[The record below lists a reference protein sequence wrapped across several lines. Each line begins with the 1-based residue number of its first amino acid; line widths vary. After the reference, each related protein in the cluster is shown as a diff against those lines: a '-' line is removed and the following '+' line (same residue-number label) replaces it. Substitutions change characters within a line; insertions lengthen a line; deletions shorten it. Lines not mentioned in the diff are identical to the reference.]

1 MLSVDAYHR
10 PRSLEQALALL
21 APERAVVAGG
31 TDLLVNPRY
40 MAGVREVVDLGSLP
54 LAFLEVR
61 AGQVR
66 IGANVTM
73 AAVARSPLV
82 RGLADAILSRGAA
95 VCGSPNIRNMATLVG
110 NVAAA
115 LPSADTPPPLLA
127 LDAWV
132 LLRGPA
138 GARRVA
144 LQDFFLGPA
153 RADRRPDELIEC
165 VEVPVPP
172 PGTAGGFYKVGRTAD
187 DIATVNAACVLRVEE
202 GRIVAARV
210 VVGAVAPVPLRVAD
224 AEAALLGRAPDEAAV
239 VEAGRLAVAAAQPIS
254 DQRASAEH
262 RRHLA
267 GVCATRAL
275 RQAAGLAPHGAEL
288 AHA

>member
-1 MLSVDAYHR
+1 MLSIDAYHR
-10 PRSLEQALALL
+10 PQTLDQALALL
-21 APERAVVAGG
+21 APGRTVVAGG

-40 MAGVREVVDLGSLP
+40 MEGVREVVDLGDLP
-54 LAFLEVR
+54 LGFLEAR
-61 AGQVR
+61 AGWVR

-73 AAVARSPLV
+73 ATVARSPLV
-82 RGLADAILSRGAA
+82 RDLADGIVSRGAA

-127 LDAWV
+127 LDAVVV
-132 LLRGPA
+132 LRSRA
-138 GARRVA
+138 RARRVT

-153 RADRRPDELIEC
+153 RSDRGLEELIEC
-165 VEVPVPP
+165 VEIQVPP
-172 PGTAGGFYKVGRTAD
+172 PGTTGGFYKVGRTAD
-187 DIATVNAACVLRVEE
+187 DIATVNASCVLRVED
-202 GRIVAARV
+202 GRIAAARLT
-210 VVGAVAPVPLRVAD
+210 VGAVAPVPLRAVA
-224 AEAALLGRAPDEAAV
+224 AEASLLGRAPDEAAV
-239 VEAGRLAVAAAQPIS
+239 VEAGRLAAAAAQPIS

-262 RRHLA
+262 RRQLA